1 MPESDLQKR
10 LEQLGRRLVDEAEA
24 WERSTRGHRHEVVNS
39 IATHIT
45 QQISE
50 AIEKQRLTKNERRA
64 LRRAARTK
72 RRAEERAR
80 KRAEASLAGGIVKLV
95 AAVALAAFAAL
106 HPELWWL
113 VFVSLG
119 VGLGG
124 AKELGMVAER
134 ERATLPAPA
143 PQLDPPQQVHEV
155 DALCDQLLAD
165 LKQAPEAVQNF
176 VQAPEK
182 TIASL
187 RTTARALDARRHR
200 LLAEEPRKRLS
211 ELSTQRQT
219 LEARIAAAG
228 DAVTKAKLGD
238 ALESLDAQRVALEQ
252 LATHADR
259 VDGEYTSLL
268 ISLQELRTRV
278 SVARSAASVV
288 QLDGLKASVGRLNSE
303 LEAISEAM
311 ENASDSPLEP
321 IAPISS
327 DVPAHGTPGGRERA

>member
-1 MPESDLQKR
+1 MNRNENYWGSKPHLKKIVFHVINNDL
-10 LEQLGRRLVDEAEA
+10 A
-24 WERSTRGHRHEVVNS
+24 
-39 IATHIT
+39 
-45 QQISE
+45 
-50 AIEKQRLTKNERRA
+50 
-64 LRRAARTK
+64 
-72 RRAEERAR
+72 
-80 KRAEASLAGGIVKLV
+80 
-95 AAVALAAFAAL
+95 
-106 HPELWWL
+106 
-113 VFVSLG
+113 
-119 VGLGG
+119 
-124 AKELGMVAER
+124 
-134 ERATLPAPA
+134 
-143 PQLDPPQQVHEV
+143 
-155 DALCDQLLAD
+155 
-165 LKQAPEAVQNF
+165 AVQNF

-259 VDGEYTSLL
+259 EYTSLL

-327 DVPAHGTPGGRERA
+327 DVPAPGTPGGRERA